1 VLRMAQ
7 LPIGVDQ
14 PWQRAAHHAFKH
26 WLAYLLVLEAFA
38 IFAVTPLIDLG
49 MLPHPLL
56 AITFT
61 LILIV
66 GMWALDRRAWPGR
79 LLLAIGAVLLPVQL
93 WRYLL
98 PNAVVLVLHP
108 VGLTC
113 FLLVLSWALADTVFR
128 SERIKMDQVL
138 GGVVLYLNVGLTFA
152 TIYTLLDNL
161 SPGAF
166 QLPEPVPERPLHP
179 VYFVYFSLAT
189 LTTVGS
195 DDTLPLAAAA
205 RSLSTLEA
213 AIGQLYPAIIL
224 ARLVSLAASV
234 TPRLFGRLS
243 SSRRTTEPDRR
254 RSASRK
260 AHALS
265 GGRGANSQPVS
276 TEASRAPASWARTK
290 AGAFS
295 GLIPAKVSESAR
307 AMVTAGFAKLVELV
321 NQ

>member
-1 VLRMAQ
+1 VPHQ
-7 LPIGVDQ
+7 
-14 PWQRAAHHAFKH
+14 AAHFAFKH
-26 WLAYLLVLEAFA
+26 RLALLLALEAFA

-49 MLPHPLL
+49 LLPHPLL
-56 AITFT
+56 AVTFT

-66 GMWALDRRAWPGR
+66 AMWALDRRAWPGR

-108 VGLTC
+108 VGLLC

-128 SERIKMDQVL
+128 SEQVRMDQVL

-152 TIYTLLDNL
+152 TIYALLDHL

-179 VYFVYFSLAT
+179 AYFVYFSLAT

-213 AIGQLYPAIIL
+213 AMGQLYPAIIL
-224 ARLVSLAASV
+224 ARLVSLEVSQRDAKA
-234 TPRLFGRLS
+234 L
-243 SSRRTTEPDRR
+243 
-254 RSASRK
+254 RK
-260 AHALS
+260 AVK
-265 GGRGANSQPVS
+265 QPAHDG
-276 TEASRAPASWARTK
+276 TGPAA
-290 AGAFS
+290 
-295 GLIPAKVSESAR
+295 
-307 AMVTAGFAKLVELV
+307 
-321 NQ
+321 

>member
-1 VLRMAQ
+1 MAQ

-49 MLPHPLL
+49 LLPHPLL

-79 LLLAIGAVLLPVQL
+79 LLLGIGAILLPVQL

-224 ARLVSLAASV
+224 ARLVSLEVSQRDAKALRAVKQPAHDDGGPAA
-234 TPRLFGRLS
+234 
-243 SSRRTTEPDRR
+243 
-254 RSASRK
+254 
-260 AHALS
+260 
-265 GGRGANSQPVS
+265 
-276 TEASRAPASWARTK
+276 
-290 AGAFS
+290 
-295 GLIPAKVSESAR
+295 
-307 AMVTAGFAKLVELV
+307 
-321 NQ
+321 